1 MFCRYEV
8 EGRSAGALQ
17 GISSTAQSKT
27 YPKIKIHGY
36 QVCIHGLNLL
46 LPDLPSSAPA
56 ASIPITISMISSRTS
71 NIIDNDIPKY
81 NEIDPPIEDKNA
93 LN

>member
-1 MFCRYEV
+1 MFFLDHSLTFCAGKIVVLNFLFSEFYSKIYCLFCRYEV

-36 QVCIHGLNLL
+36 QVCIHGLNLFKVSKAKL
-46 LPDLPSSAPA
+46 F
-56 ASIPITISMISSRTS
+56 
-71 NIIDNDIPKY
+71 
-81 NEIDPPIEDKNA
+81 
-93 LN
+93 

>member
-1 MFCRYEV
+1 MVFLDHSLTFCAEKILVLNFLFSEVYSKTYWIFCRYEV

-36 QVCIHGLNLL
+36 QVCIHGLNLFKVSKAKL
-46 LPDLPSSAPA
+46 F
-56 ASIPITISMISSRTS
+56 
-71 NIIDNDIPKY
+71 
-81 NEIDPPIEDKNA
+81 
-93 LN
+93 